1 MDKLIN
7 MLSSVEGGVVRSES
21 EWLRMGKLVGL
32 LVLGGDEEVV
42 GEVKR
47 KIKRGKNGYMFYLGD
62 VRKEVGLETSLK
74 GKELVKEVSKRWKEL
89 SEEEKEPYL
98 EMARNDKERYV
109 REMAAM
115 NGEDGEVEATKEKK
129 GKKEKKKKKENKVKK
144 ARARSAYMFFTKSEL
159 SAEEE
164 AMRDEGMK
172 FMKIRGATWKKMS
185 DEDKAPYTKMAED
198 DKARVA
204 KAHESS
210 DIVDNTAVLNE
221 KKEKKKGRGRP
232 KKEEEDASSTPRDR
246 AAYISEASSLSGDDI
261 KVSFSDEEDLFGS
274 DDECEETKTIV
285 GTHEYK
291 GVVYNLSE
299 HDELIDPK
307 TNKEVGVL
315 DDGKVEMF

>member
-1 MDKLIN
+1 MDKLML

-32 LVLGGDEEVV
+32 LVLGGERVED
-42 GEVKR
+42 EVKR

-109 REMAAM
+109 KEMAAM

-129 GKKEKKKKKENKVKK
+129 GKKEKKNKVKK
-144 ARARSAYMFFTKSEL
+144 ARARSAYMFFTQSEL

-198 DKARVA
+198 DKA
-204 KAHESS
+204 
-210 DIVDNTAVLNE
+210 
-221 KKEKKKGRGRP
+221 
-232 KKEEEDASSTPRDR
+232 SSTPRDR
-246 AAYISEASSLSGDDI
+246 ADYISEASLSCGDI
-261 KVSFSDEEDLFGS
+261 KVSLSDEEDLFGS

-307 TNKEVGVL
+307 TNKEVGML